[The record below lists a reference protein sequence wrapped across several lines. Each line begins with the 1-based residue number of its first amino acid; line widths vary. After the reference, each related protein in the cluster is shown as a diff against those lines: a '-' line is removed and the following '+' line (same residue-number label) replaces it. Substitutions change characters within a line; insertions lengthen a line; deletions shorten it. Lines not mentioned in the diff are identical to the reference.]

1 MSSSLQIE
9 LDNPQP
15 YYCFGDA
22 LSGHVMLE
30 TFTDRAIGSAT
41 INLFGRA
48 KTKVIRDPH
57 GQSRRVH
64 RGRASFFDI
73 PQVLYQGHHTHKAG
87 TFSWAFSFTIPDHP
101 LIVQEGDKWSRS
113 QGFLSTE
120 DDTFEHILPSTFAY
134 RHRGF
139 TKRWQAYVE
148 YYLKAVIIVPPG
160 DRGLFSS
167 GTIGE
172 KILRLRFHNSTSAS
186 PLTDF
191 QLQTSRRRH
200 SIKTLRLLPEH
211 ADTNLTFKQR
221 TKSFFNSSSVPG
233 FTFQMHV
240 TFPTVIQL
248 NHPDYVPFFIEIE
261 PDQYLTN
268 TGERKVE
275 APPHIYLSSFSIGI
289 KCRTH
294 ARTRGPFA
302 LYDVEEK
309 DTEEVIVACRTTLH
323 QVLSTERLD
332 IGNMSKLTLR
342 KALFTPSFRTYNISH
357 SHKLEFR
364 IEVECAGEKESFDE
378 KLGVDITIL
387 GQPEGDVREDLGP
400 PSDPPP
406 SDDDDDD
413 DGYFDGNGNG
423 KGGKGAEAAKER
435 RSFGGS
441 SQHRNEEDEDQL
453 PQYSP

>member
-15 YYCFGDA
+15 YYCFGDV
-22 LSGHVMLE
+22 LSGRVMLE
-30 TFTDRAIGSAT
+30 TFTDRAIGSTT

-57 GQSRRVH
+57 GQSRRVY
-64 RGRASFFDI
+64 RGRANFFDI

-87 TFSWAFSFTIPDHP
+87 TFSWTFSFTIPEHP

-113 QGFLSTE
+113 QGFLSSE
-120 DDTFEHILPSTFAY
+120 DDTFDHTLPSTFAY

-148 YYLKAVIIVPPG
+148 YYLKVVIIVPPG

-172 KILRLRFHNSTSAS
+172 KILRLRLQNSMSAS

-191 QLQTSRRRH
+191 QLRTSRCRH
-200 SIKTLRLLPEH
+200 SITTLRLLPEH
-211 ADTNLTFKQR
+211 ADANLTFKQR
-221 TKSFFNSSSVPG
+221 AKSFFNSSSVPG

-248 NHPDYVPFFIEIE
+248 NHSGYVPFFIEIE
-261 PDQYLTN
+261 PDQYLSN
-268 TGERKVE
+268 TAERKVE
-275 APPHIYLSSFSIGI
+275 GPPHIYLSSFSIGI
-289 KCRTH
+289 KSRTH

-302 LYDVEEK
+302 LYDVDEK
-309 DTEEVIVACRTTLH
+309 ETKDIIVACRTNLR

-342 KALFTPSFRTYNISH
+342 KPLFIPSFRTYNISH

-364 IEVECAGEKESFDE
+364 IEVECAGEKECFDE
-378 KLGVDITIL
+378 KSGVDITIL
-387 GQPEGDVREDLGP
+387 GPPEGDVEEDLGP

-413 DGYFDGNGNG
+413 DGYFDGKGNG
-423 KGGKGAEAAKER
+423 KGGKSAEAAREKR
-435 RSFGGS
+435 NFGGS
-441 SQHRNEEDEDQL
+441 SQHRNEEDEGQL